1 MKGTDGKN
9 LLSPKKGQAISCD
22 PEQARPAG
30 RRLLLLWAIIRIP
43 VLILA
48 LYLMRYAILLKLEQL
63 FDLGRPTLFV
73 IDLLGTLLVR
83 VVYCLA
89 LAALL
94 SLCFSTMR
102 RYGPLTAYLSTLC
115 LTIVLVTLSFYL
127 TGTTKWLGLPAV
139 VIVATNL
146 LPVAFLTPIVRFKRI
161 WGGFMGL
168 GVGIVEVLFLGHY
181 MDWLAS
187 RTGSTRKIRWLA
199 SSIVPTVASL
209 FLAAGSAAA
218 LLGAPALVPLEQALR
233 MPGEVRILARGDFN
247 LLDIDPTG
255 RYLYATGHGLDR
267 LRRYDVEDWS
277 SQPLKSDVSTGG
289 AQGFAYDPAASELY
303 VLNLKSKR
311 LIYIDATTLKFKRSI
326 PVPELSPGDPWVVV
340 ERNSDTITIASEVD
354 LRTGSPLIVLNRT
367 TGAAHDLRVE
377 EVGNLLV
384 HPTRSLLYFSFF
396 RRNTGIMLYDIQKR
410 AITRQ
415 VPTKERMDRMAI
427 WKRSNE
433 LLITAPLDS
442 RIIRFN
448 ADTLEPKGEID
459 SIFGVR
465 VIAVDN
471 LRNLLLCGSL
481 ATGKV
486 AVVDLNS
493 GHQKGSYYL
502 GPWLRTIVLNEKNGT
517 AYVSSNGALY
527 EIQYVGTNGVITSRH

>member
-1 MKGTDGKN
+1 
-9 LLSPKKGQAISCD
+9 
-22 PEQARPAG
+22 
-30 RRLLLLWAIIRIP
+30 
-43 VLILA
+43 
-48 LYLMRYAILLKLEQL
+48 
-63 FDLGRPTLFV
+63 
-73 IDLLGTLLVR
+73 
-83 VVYCLA
+83 
-89 LAALL
+89 
-94 SLCFSTMR
+94 
-102 RYGPLTAYLSTLC
+102 
-115 LTIVLVTLSFYL
+115 
-127 TGTTKWLGLPAV
+127 
-139 VIVATNL
+139 
-146 LPVAFLTPIVRFKRI
+146 
-161 WGGFMGL
+161 
-168 GVGIVEVLFLGHY
+168 
-181 MDWLAS
+181 
-187 RTGSTRKIRWLA
+187 
-199 SSIVPTVASL
+199 
-209 FLAAGSAAA
+209 
-218 LLGAPALVPLEQALR
+218 